1 MENKLSTE
9 QKAKILEESYTE
21 GCIIS
26 KLAEKNKIS
35 KATIYR

>member
-1 MENKLSTE
+1 MKHKISAK
-9 QKAKILEESYTE
+9 QKERILEESYVE

-35 KATIYR
+35 SSKD